1 MPPLNMMSCLQSH
14 HCSLLPIASFPH
26 YVLNLAFQI
35 LLQLILKVTF
45 EQEKEV
51 L

>member
-1 MPPLNMMSCLQSH
+1 MPPLNMMSCH

-26 YVLNLAFQI
+26 CVLNLAFQI